1 MSNES
6 AATVTNPVISQP
18 QPTPQKPRRTYISK
32 PTKLDGRKVKA
43 LALAG
48 VSISDIAKH
57 QDVNH
62 STVWRFLKQSNIVA
76 KDINY
81 YKSHRSEILSILQCN
96 DLELHTRLVKSY
108 LDRNEDSINAMGDQ
122 AKIGL
127 INVLNN
133 SFGTKYD
140 KERLEEGK
148 STQNIAYA
156 DIIKAQDRIK
166 SELEELDNIDVT

>member
-62 STVWRFLKQSNIVA
+62 STVWRFLTLII
-76 KDINY
+76 INHIDQRY
-81 YKSHRSEILSILQCN
+81 YL
-96 DLELHTRLVKSY
+96 Y
-108 LDRNEDSINAMGDQ
+108 Y
-122 AKIGL
+122 
-127 INVLNN
+127 NVM
-133 SFGTKYD
+133 
-140 KERLEEGK
+140 
-148 STQNIAYA
+148 I
-156 DIIKAQDRIK
+156 
-166 SELEELDNIDVT
+166 